1 MRRKQYLLPLAILI
15 IAITVLAGCGSKDLL
30 ADTQWLLVDLGDRL
44 PLAEVDVTLSFAD
57 GKVGGSAGCNN
68 YGGEYTLKGEEIS
81 FGPMASTLMAC
92 MEEGVMAQESL
103 YLQRLAQVETYSL
116 ESGMLVLYLADGSL
130 MSFSR

>member
-15 IAITVLAGCGSKDLL
+15 IAITVLAGCGSKDPL
-30 ADTQWLLVDLGDRL
+30 AGTQWVLVDLGDRL
-44 PLAEVDVTLSFAD
+44 PLAEVDVTLSFEEDRA
-57 GKVGGSAGCNN
+57 GGSAGCNS

-92 MEEGVMAQESL
+92 MEEGVMEQESL
-103 YLQRLAQVETYSL
+103 YLQRLVQVTSYSL
-116 ESGMLVLYLADGSL
+116 DNGMLVLYLADGSL